1 MGKTLRSNSTLVSLS
16 LASNL
21 FSNEGVQHIV
31 STQDSPVAVH
41 LQHLD
46 LSGNLLTQG
55 IGEHLYTLVNTCTRL
70 TELKTDQCF
79 LSPQEDEALF
89 GILERNAKMLP
100 ADPVPRMR
108 KELARLERQ
117 ATIAD
122 KLLSELAAEKKLLF
136 QLNSKI
142 EMLRSKCNRT
152 REDGINDYIRIQNS
166 KDQARRREQAC
177 EHEIKDLHRQMS
189 IGSQVYAEKMAV
201 RTRKLD
207 AELEGAAWQLSIQ
220 QQVKVEK
227 DSILEAERKQ
237 MQHLLNDF
245 DMVCDKKEF
254 SIKKHQ
260 KFRNDMLQLLKE
272 DQHFLSQDEAEKSW
286 DMLEVCKPLFSEL
299 GDSICFLTPRA
310 HFVDK
315 ISHRTTRRSSMRRI
329 CK

>member
-1 MGKTLRSNSTLVSLS
+1 M
-16 LASNL
+16 
-21 FSNEGVQHIV
+21 
-31 STQDSPVAVH
+31 AVH

-55 IGEHLYTLVNTCTRL
+55 IGEHLYNLVHTCSRL
-70 TELKTDQCF
+70 IELKTEQCF

-89 GILERNAKMLP
+89 GILARNAKKIS
-100 ADPVPRMR
+100 ADPVPGMR
-108 KELARLERQ
+108 KELARLEGR
-117 ATIAD
+117 AAIAD
-122 KLLSELAAEKKLLF
+122 RLLAELAAEKKQLF

-152 REDGINDYIRIQNS
+152 REDGINEYIRMQNS

-177 EHEIKDLHRQMS
+177 ENEIKDLDRQMS
-189 IGSQVYAEKMAV
+189 IGSQMYAEKIAV

-220 QQVKVEK
+220 QQLKVETE
-227 DSILEAERKQ
+227 SIREAERKQ

-272 DQHFLSQDEAEKSW
+272 DRPFLAHDQAEKSW
-286 DMLEVCKPLFSEL
+286 DMLEVCRPPFFFFFS
-299 GDSICFLTPRA
+299 SFIP
-310 HFVDK
+310 VV
-315 ISHRTTRRSSMRRI
+315 
-329 CK
+329 